1 MRGIYLPVH
10 QVTVRLLTFKALCL
24 SYGSSTMVSNN
35 LCFMSSLYVLV
46 LSLRLDSD
54 YFPKDHYPFVYVVV
68 MDFDYC
74 AMGNIELSIQLKF
87 SSEIRLAFLSLYPIM
102 VYKFMYFI

>member
-1 MRGIYLPVH
+1 
-10 QVTVRLLTFKALCL
+10 
-24 SYGSSTMVSNN
+24 MVSNN

-54 YFPKDHYPFVYVVV
+54 YFPKDHYPFV
-68 MDFDYC
+68 YC